1 MRRNIPNFITTLN
14 LLTGVAGIW
23 FVLESN
29 PFTGALLVFL
39 AAFFDFMDGF
49 AARLLNA
56 YSNVGKS
63 LDSLADV
70 VSFGVLPGIM
80 VFKLQS
86 IVMGTGAD
94 FQWGDN
100 FSFAEKFLL
109 LTPLI
114 IPAFSAI
121 RLARFDND
129 ERQTIE
135 FRGLPTPANAIFI
148 AAWLGS
154 YPILQQKLE
163 WLYNPWF
170 IAFFSI
176 LLAFLLI
183 TDVRMFSLKFKTYD
197 FRSNILRYIFPG
209 ISLLAL
215 IILKL
220 PGVMLV
226 IVLYIF
232 MSFVRNFRGRKR
244 E

>member
-14 LLTGVAGIW
+14 LLTGVTGIW

-39 AAFFDFMDGF
+39 AAFFDFMDGM
-49 AARLLNA
+49 AARTLNA
-56 YSNVGKS
+56 YSDVGKS

-86 IVMGTGAD
+86 IALGAGAD
-94 FQWGDN
+94 FQWSDD
-100 FSFAEKFLL
+100 FSVVEKILL

-129 ERQTIE
+129 ERQTTE

-148 AAWLGS
+148 AAWLRS
-154 YPILQQKLE
+154 YPRSIRSENVGTLVSNGILVK
-163 WLYNPWF
+163 NGM
-170 IAFFSI
+170 INS
-176 LLAFLLI
+176 
-183 TDVRMFSLKFKTYD
+183 S
-197 FRSNILRYIFPG
+197 
-209 ISLLAL
+209 
-215 IILKL
+215 
-220 PGVMLV
+220 
-226 IVLYIF
+226 
-232 MSFVRNFRGRKR
+232 
-244 E
+244 